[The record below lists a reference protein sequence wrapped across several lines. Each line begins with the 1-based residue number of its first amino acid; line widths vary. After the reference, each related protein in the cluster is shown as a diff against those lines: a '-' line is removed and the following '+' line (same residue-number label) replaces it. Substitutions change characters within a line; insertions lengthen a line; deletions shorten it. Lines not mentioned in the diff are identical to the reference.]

1 MSQSEQPTNTQAR
14 EGGNAKQGPR
24 CVFSRAENTQGG
36 EGGREPSRTPNEK
49 PPHTEREAKGG
60 EREGRSH
67 HRASSQQ
74 TPKPERGAMPSKALA
89 VFSAGPRTRKGGR
102 GREPSRTPNEKP
114 PTHGERS
121 KGGGEGGA
129 QPPQSEQPT
138 NTQAREGGNAKQGPR
153 CVFSRAE
160 NTQGGEGG
168 REPSRTPNENPPPHG
183 ERSKGGGEGG
193 AQPPQSEQPTN
204 TQAREGGNA
213 KQGPR
218 CVFSRAENTQG
229 GEGGREPSRTPNEK
243 PPHTEREA
251 KGGER
256 EGRSHHRASSQQTP
270 KPERGAMPS
279 KALAVFSAGPRTRKG
294 GREGG
299 SRAGHQTRT
308 PPPHGERS
316 KGGGEGGAQPPQSE
330 QPTNTQAREG
340 GNAKQ
345 GPRCVFSR
353 AENTQGG
360 REGGSRAGHQ
370 TRNPP
375 HTEREAK
382 GGEREGRS
390 HHRASSQQTPKPERG
405 AMPSKGLA
413 VFSAGPRTRKGGA
426 EQDTK
431 RETPHTRREQRESP
445 PPTHTKQSPRANERQ
460 HTTHTQHAHQGASL
474 QPRRS
479 KGARQVGSV
488 WNSRHMKLKK
498 PGPGGWQVVGAFH
511 SAAPAALVVTKHKM
525 IAESHQLV
533 QAADKIVR
541 HSKKRTRGVHAVLRV
556 LLASSLIVS
565 FFQGPA
571 RL

>member
-1 MSQSEQPTNTQAR
+1 MGAW
-14 EGGNAKQGPR
+14 G
-24 CVFSRAENTQGG
+24 V
-36 EGGREPSRTPNEK
+36 RTPLCPFKSASRGEK
-49 PPHTEREAKGG
+49 LALVYLPRLELFAPAKALAQVRGICFC
-60 EREGRSH
+60 

-74 TPKPERGAMPSKALA
+74 TPKPERGAMPSKGLA
-89 VFSAGPRTRKGGR
+89 VFSAGPRTRK
-102 GREPSRTPNEKP
+102 
-114 PTHGERS
+114 
-121 KGGGEGGA
+121 
-129 QPPQSEQPT
+129 
-138 NTQAREGGNAKQGPR
+138 
-153 CVFSRAE
+153 
-160 NTQGGEGG
+160 
-168 REPSRTPNENPPPHG
+168 
-183 ERSKGGGEGG
+183 
-193 AQPPQSEQPTN
+193 
-204 TQAREGGNA
+204 
-213 KQGPR
+213 
-218 CVFSRAENTQG
+218 
-229 GEGGREPSRTPNEK
+229 
-243 PPHTEREA
+243 
-251 KGGER
+251 
-256 EGRSHHRASSQQTP
+256 
-270 KPERGAMPS
+270 
-279 KALAVFSAGPRTRKG
+279 
-294 GREGG
+294 
-299 SRAGHQTRT
+299 
-308 PPPHGERS
+308 
-316 KGGGEGGAQPPQSE
+316 
-330 QPTNTQAREG
+330 
-340 GNAKQ
+340 
-345 GPRCVFSR
+345 
-353 AENTQGG
+353 GG